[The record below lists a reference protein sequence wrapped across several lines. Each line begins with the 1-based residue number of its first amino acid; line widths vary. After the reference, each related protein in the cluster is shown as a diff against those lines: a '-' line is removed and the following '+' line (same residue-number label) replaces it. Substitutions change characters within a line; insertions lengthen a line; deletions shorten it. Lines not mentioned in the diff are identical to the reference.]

1 LKATSDEDPGNR
13 ANTNLHV
20 IENYQKNR
28 SKQILQKDQ
37 RIVPKISS
45 ESTPAN
51 KKKEDKYYTLSKQGI
66 TTFLN
71 NEPVEFTKIENW
83 LAERA

>member
-1 LKATSDEDPGNR
+1 MKATPDEDLGNR

-37 RIVPKISS
+37 RVVSKVSS
-45 ESTPAN
+45 ESAPVN
-51 KKKEDKYYTLSKQGI
+51 KYYTLSKQGI

-71 NEPVEFTKIENW
+71 NEPIEFTKIENW